1 MTASPDRRSNG
12 FVERTPRIPIAAA
25 PKSRA
30 VHGPAWMEDT
40 RPRWA
45 ALTNRVLGERGR
57 DERVDHR
64 SYARQGIDR
73 EPGSHFGPAAA

>member
-1 MTASPDRRSNG
+1 
-12 FVERTPRIPIAAA
+12 
-25 PKSRA
+25 
-30 VHGPAWMEDT
+30 MEDT

-73 EPGSHFGPAAA
+73 EPGSHFGPAAAHLLHKGRSHDRLGAIRAGR